1 MTWSFYCPIS
11 RSEARFEVRER
22 KREVDNEGFPA
33 LNVIFLP
40 SCVFLLFFS
49 FRKLLLARL
58 PVFFEPFSLGANC
71 SLRSLNELPTLPTYL
86 CFFPTLSYT
95 ARLSRGKVGLETGET
110 DAFLF
115 RIGEWWH
122 IERKWP
128 AIFSPL
134 SMGKTRTVCHSFKIV
149 SCQGFTNLRSQD
161 GFILF
166 VACYKIKRKS
176 ISCLRNDAHPNSFSG
191 SLQI

>member
-58 PVFFEPFSLGANC
+58 PVFFEPFFPSAQIARLEVWMSC
-71 SLRSLNELPTLPTYL
+71 LPCLL
-86 CFFPTLSYT
+86 ICCFFQLWVTQRDSPVEKSGWKPGKRTRFFFGSESGGTLSGSGQLSFPLCRWEKL
-95 ARLSRGKVGLETGET
+95 ARYATHSRL
-110 DAFLF
+110 FLA
-115 RIGEWWH
+115 RASQIYAHKMDSYCSWH
-122 IERKWP
+122 
-128 AIFSPL
+128 AI
-134 SMGKTRTVCHSFKIV
+134 K
-149 SCQGFTNLRSQD
+149 
-161 GFILF
+161 
-166 VACYKIKRKS
+166 
-176 ISCLRNDAHPNSFSG
+176 
-191 SLQI
+191 